1 MKKLLYVLMV
11 LTMMFG
17 LAACGNTEQDASTSA
32 PAAPPATSASGNS
45 ATPAPSG
52 NPDSAVV
59 PPSPVTEDPDVV
71 NVVLWANG
79 APPSAQAVARVNER
93 INEITIPAI
102 NVEMKLQIWD
112 VGTYIGTVATAVGS
126 GDDIDLMC
134 TFPAAAPHFSSMTA
148 QGMLLPLNDLLAEYG
163 QDILGLIPA
172 DWWSATTQNNKIL
185 GVPLFA
191 NKAFDYGII
200 FVKEW
205 LDETGYKPEDIRTMD
220 DIYNALKAFQNIH
233 PDKIPLGGDN
243 LTLEFTFPGYEFIT
257 GNYFDT
263 LGDSTAV
270 AAVVEF
276 TPDGRSDYKV
286 VSRYETNEFQTMRKT
301 LQSWYN
307 EGLVD
312 KDTITYNGNGVA
324 LTVNPNVF
332 ACVSVTTPSMQSIVL
347 NSCLNESIYIK
358 LMDGSLSTA
367 GLTQMTWALPVSC
380 DVPEAAMK
388 LMNMMY
394 TDARL
399 VNLID
404 FGVEGVDYTLNASG
418 QMEFLP
424 GVNADTSEYYPNC
437 YNYVTNTLYANTWA
451 GTDPNV
457 AQKDLAVIQN
467 SITSP
472 LLGFSF
478 DTGKVSDIYA
488 LLGQLGHDEYGPAIF
503 TGAARDSYYD
513 EFISKLYAA
522 GLQTFIDELQ
532 SQVDAW
538 VAVNR

>member
-1 MKKLLYVLMV
+1 MKKLLYVL
-11 LTMMFG
+11 
-17 LAACGNTEQDASTSA
+17 LALAMLFSLASCSNTEQNAASPEPSVPAASTNPNNPNSP
-32 PAAPPATSASGNS
+32 PAASVS
-45 ATPAPSG
+45 PAP
-52 NPDSAVV
+52 PVV
-59 PPSPVTEDPDVV
+59 MEDPDPVT
-71 NVVLWANG
+71 VVLWANG
-79 APPSAQAVARVNER
+79 APPSAEAVARVNEK

-102 NVEMKLQIWD
+102 NVEVDLQIWD
-112 VGTYIGTVATAVGS
+112 VGSYIGTVATAVGA

-134 TFPAAAPHFSSMTA
+134 TFPAAAPHFSSMSA
-148 QGMLLPLNDLLAEYG
+148 QGMLLPLNDLLEEYG
-163 QDILGLIPA
+163 QDILKLIPE
-172 DWWSATTQNNKIL
+172 DWWGASTRNGKVL

-191 NKAFDYGII
+191 NKAYNYSIM

-205 LDETGYKPEDIRTMD
+205 LDETGYKPEDVKTMD
-220 DIYNALKAFQNIH
+220 DIYNVLKAFQANH
-233 PDKIPLGGDN
+233 PDKIPLSGDN
-243 LTLEFTFPGYEFIT
+243 LTLDFTYPGYDFIM
-257 GNYFDT
+257 NSYYDT
-263 LGDSTAV
+263 LGDATAI
-270 AAVVEF
+270 AAVVPF
-276 TPDGRSDYKV
+276 TADGKTNYKV
-286 VSRYETNEFQTMRKT
+286 VSRYETAGFQEMRKT
-301 LQSWYN
+301 LQNWYN
-307 EGLVD
+307 EGLID

-332 ACVSVTTPSMQSIVL
+332 ACINVAVPVTQGIVRK
-347 NSCLNESIYIK
+347 SSLNEAIHVD
-358 LMDGSLSTA
+358 LMDGVLTTA
-367 GLTQMTWALPVSC
+367 GLIQMTWALPVSC

-404 FGVEGVDYTLNASG
+404 FGIEGVHYVLNANG

-424 GVNADTSEYYPNC
+424 GIDANTSEYYPNC
-437 YNYVTNTLYANTWA
+437 YNFVTNTLLANTWA
-451 GTDPNV
+451 GTDPDV
-457 AQKDLAVIQN
+457 AQKDLIAIQN

-488 LLGQLGHDEYGPAIF
+488 LLGPLGHDEYGPAIF
-503 TGAARDSYYD
+503 TGAAKDSYYE

-538 VAVNR
+538 VAANR